1 MAGKQFQNNMIL
13 LKEECECFLVFLM
26 NAIHSFALPNEA
38 LICWQWL
45 ETWAR
50 WHEVKIAFSS
60 LKSILTEYKRKYWK
74 KKKSSL
80 RTKRYILMGDT
91 YS

>member
-38 LICWQWL
+38 LIC
-45 ETWAR
+45 
-50 WHEVKIAFSS
+50 
-60 LKSILTEYKRKYWK
+60 
-74 KKKSSL
+74 
-80 RTKRYILMGDT
+80 
-91 YS
+91 